1 MDSGLAGK
9 RPRPG
14 MTRRENGSLCHVA
27 SKRLRLTRPILMA
40 RAQWAS
46 EIVVLLVAARAPM
59 TWRPSLGPPP
69 LRERAPRRF
78 NNKKWV
84 RGWVPTPN
92 PQALAEIPALPS
104 PAGERARLAAPRY
117 LTFRTTDYARLP

>member
-59 TWRPSLGPPP
+59 TWRPSLGPLP

-78 NNKKWV
+78 NNKN
-84 RGWVPTPN
+84 G
-92 PQALAEIPALPS
+92 
-104 PAGERARLAAPRY
+104 
-117 LTFRTTDYARLP
+117 

>member
-14 MTRRENGSLCHVA
+14 MTCRENSSLCHVA

-59 TWRPSLGPPP
+59 TWRPSLGPLPF
-69 LRERAPRRF
+69 RERAPRRF
-78 NNKKWV
+78 NNKN
-84 RGWVPTPN
+84 G
-92 PQALAEIPALPS
+92 
-104 PAGERARLAAPRY
+104 
-117 LTFRTTDYARLP
+117 